1 MAQTTM
7 QKYFD
12 YVRNRYGDKGVP
24 SNFQHWLDL
33 EKQQIIDA
41 WNDGHSDGWNVRENH
56 YNPNYYKKSNGAE
69 WYNYEFNYKYGQLK
83 TSENKVNNSEI
94 PNN

>member
-41 WNDGHSDGWNVRENH
+41 YEVGNNDYANFSYIATNGKDY
-56 YNPNYYKKSNGAE
+56 YNQVYIS
-69 WYNYEFNYKYGQLK
+69 
-83 TSENKVNNSEI
+83 NSEI